1 MKLELTT
8 AWTKLN
14 DKFTNKFGAFVRHGS
29 DVEITYETT
38 PVASTQGKVYSLHQ
52 TIKVDPA
59 IDMYVRSLGKESVL
73 TLDENFYE
81 EDGSSS
87 SSDNINLVPVIFK
100 IEEEQ
105 DWNTGGSFV
114 PVLNIY
120 EMDGTTKLNPY
131 TISQLKENKFR
142 FKGKISDIVATYLT
156 TGLSIYV
163 NNSFVQ
169 LFTFAD
175 FQPNGSSAVQQLYAN
190 QLGLNIDYELM
201 FQITTSP
208 SGRWIIIP
216 SVFNIFADFS
226 PTNVKSNVSYNDIS
240 SVVSKATLLEKN
252 QTIVYLDSSFAT
264 SADTVDSIDTA
275 WKTNKTILASN
286 FKITDSSSVVLFDA
300 GSAKGTMFIEPYVD
314 STTYLGMYAKIIVV
328 YEPSILDGLT
338 QASIVIPL
346 VMTPNSFKL
355 DNTYDIFNINNWTFK
370 KGTSEFE
377 GVAEIECKFKIEHKQ
392 YEDEGTTYDVPS
404 LEIYDFNDQPIIF
417 DITKKYFGII
427 ESIESFSYPSSE
439 LRLNVNNDYYYI
451 EASGFSE
458 TTPTTSDV
466 YLEAISLNQYFGIR
480 FENNSDKV
488 LANTNYLNILNLSES
503 ITTNV
508 SKGQVNNLIET
519 RTNTA
524 KRSPNTFNAN
534 NITTNDNLLIFLAS
548 AWYTNNKIVVRN
560 LKFPNYDFAGASGNI
575 YGNMYFDFVRSSI
588 NVPIEAYF
596 LKVTITFQSPV
607 NNISKLERF
616 FSLNFNNATQKY
628 TISKSEIFYDES
640 KWKFYGVGRLEGIP
654 DGSPLTLAVGD
665 NILFADNKIYNRV
678 LLKVERV
685 GVLYGDWL
693 IDLDVLRLQ
702 SSASRYLHFS
712 ISDMWFSVTIDSSNN
727 IIANLDGSQTSKG
740 TLRVNQLTFFGV

>member
-59 IDMYVRSLGKESVL
+59 IEMYVRSLGKESVL

-100 IEEEQ
+100 IEEKQ

-142 FKGKISDIVATYLT
+142 FKGKISDITATYLT
-156 TGLSIYV
+156 TGLSVYV

-216 SVFNIFADFS
+216 SVFNILADFS
-226 PTNVKSNVSYNDIS
+226 PTDVKTNVSYNDIS
-240 SVVSKATLLEKN
+240 SIVSKATLLEKN
-252 QTIVYLDSSFAT
+252 QTIVYLDSSAT
-264 SADTVDSIDTA
+264 SADTIDSIDIA

-314 STTYLGMYAKIIVV
+314 STTYLGMMYAKIIVV

-346 VMTPNSFKL
+346 VMTSNSFKL
-355 DNTYDIFNINNWTFK
+355 DNTYDIFNINNWTFIK
-370 KGTSEFE
+370 ESSGNQIIEVQNKLEKETFE
-377 GVAEIECKFKIEHKQ
+377 E
-392 YEDEGTTYDVPS
+392 EDLPV
-404 LEIYDFNDQPIIF
+404 LNIYDFSNVKLIYDKSKIYYGKLSVK
-417 DITKKYFGII
+417 D
-427 ESIESFSYPSSE
+427 SSDF
-439 LRLNVNNDYYYI
+439 LGSGTRVFFNNQYYYI
-451 EASGFSE
+451 DIRTSSSTTELKSESLRVNQIITLEYFSKDDTILATPDSYDLLNEATSSNTLGIVSKDQI
-458 TTPTTSDV
+458 TTLSDKYTYDHTRIPYIFNALNTTSN
-466 YLEAISLNQYFGIR
+466 E
-480 FENNSDKV
+480 
-488 LANTNYLNILNLSES
+488 
-503 ITTNV
+503 
-508 SKGQVNNLIET
+508 
-519 RTNTA
+519 
-524 KRSPNTFNAN
+524 
-534 NITTNDNLLIFLAS
+534 NLLIFLLQQWNRNAFCL
-548 AWYTNNKIVVRN
+548 VRN
-560 LKFPNYDFAGASGNI
+560 LKFTNYDFMGASGNI
-575 YGNMYFDFVRSSI
+575 NGRMLF
-588 NVPIEAYF
+588 
-596 LKVTITFQSPV
+596 
-607 NNISKLERF
+607 KLR
-616 FSLNFNNATQKY
+616 
-628 TISKSEIFYDES
+628 I
-640 KWKFYGVGRLEGIP
+640 
-654 DGSPLTLAVGD
+654 
-665 NILFADNKIYNRV
+665 
-678 LLKVERV
+678 
-685 GVLYGDWL
+685 
-693 IDLDVLRLQ
+693 
-702 SSASRYLHFS
+702 
-712 ISDMWFSVTIDSSNN
+712 
-727 IIANLDGSQTSKG
+727 
-740 TLRVNQLTFFGV
+740 